1 MVHNVNIWLTMAA
14 NLVDKFR
21 AGPFLHRVFF
31 CTPSP
36 LGGPCS
42 SLSPTSSVD
51 RKKMTKDERIAVR
64 VTSALKKE
72 LEKLAAADHRSLASY
87 AELVLREH
95 VSKKKRK

>member
-1 MVHNVNIWLTMAA
+1 
-14 NLVDKFR
+14 
-21 AGPFLHRVFF
+21 
-31 CTPSP
+31 
-36 LGGPCS
+36 
-42 SLSPTSSVD
+42 
-51 RKKMTKDERIAVR
+51 MTKDERIAVR